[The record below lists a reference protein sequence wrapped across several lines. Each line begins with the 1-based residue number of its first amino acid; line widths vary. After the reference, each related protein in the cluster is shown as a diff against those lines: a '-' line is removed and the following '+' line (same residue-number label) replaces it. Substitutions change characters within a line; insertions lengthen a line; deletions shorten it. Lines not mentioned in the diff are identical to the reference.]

1 MNSQKPDNDRLAYHV
16 GRINLSGLTMTKVI
30 LWLVAI
36 TIVTFVIGFGLLTI
50 SGELPSSSENK
61 ASPFRQTA
69 RLTTNTTTIPLDG
82 ATNGS
87 ITVTMGAGE
96 VTLRGTAPSTAL
108 MEATVFSR
116 EPEWQ
121 PAILASRNGTEKIVT
136 MTEKGHKGRDWFALE
151 SPNSWDVRINEKIPV
166 NLYVEVGAG
175 ETSLELGSLNLA
187 SLTVSNGAGDT
198 KIDLSHYRG
207 GPLQAQINNGIGDM
221 KIYFDD
227 YRGGPLQA
235 QINNGIGDLTVR
247 IDKTSNT
254 RITVH
259 SGVGD
264 VSTDG
269 IAQDNEI
276 YTPAGFN
283 PALPVSEI
291 AISQGVGSIQ
301 LEAV

>member
-30 LWLVAI
+30 LWLVAL
-36 TIVTFVIGFGLLTI
+36 TIVSFVIGFGLLAF
-50 SGELPSSSENK
+50 SGELPSSPENT
-61 ASPFRQTA
+61 ASPFSQTA
-69 RLTTNTTTIPLDG
+69 RLTPNTTTVPHDG
-82 ATNGS
+82 ATSGS
-87 ITVTMGAGE
+87 ITIRMGAGE
-96 VTLRGTAPSTAL
+96 VTLRGNAPSTAL
-108 MEATVFSR
+108 IEATVFSK

-136 MTEKGHKGRDWFALE
+136 MTEKGHNGKEWFAVD
-151 SPNSWDVRINEKIPV
+151 SPNSWDVRITEIIPL
-166 NLYVEVGAG
+166 NLSVEVGAG

-187 SLTVSNGAGDT
+187 SLAVNNGAGDT

-221 KIYFDD
+221 KIDFGD
-227 YRGGPLQA
+227 YRGGQLQA
-235 QINNGIGDLTVR
+235 QIHNGIGDLTVR

-259 SGVGD
+259 GGVGD
-264 VSTDG
+264 VSAEG
-269 IAQDNEI
+269 IAKNNEI
-276 YTPAGFN
+276 YTTAGFN

-291 AISQGVGSIQ
+291 AISQGVGSIH